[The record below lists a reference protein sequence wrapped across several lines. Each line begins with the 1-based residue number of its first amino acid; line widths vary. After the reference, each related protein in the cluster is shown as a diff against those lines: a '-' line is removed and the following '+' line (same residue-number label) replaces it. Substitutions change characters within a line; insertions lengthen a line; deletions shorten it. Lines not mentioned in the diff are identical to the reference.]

1 MFIKEFIIYFF
12 AFIDFSTFYIYFRV
26 AKNKN
31 LWVLPFTLFNIFFLI
46 EYPIKAIYLANILFF
61 RFMLVNRNLVEVK
74 IPYSYDDLLRAF
86 LYSTIFYF
94 IFNIITLHLLKY
106 LKAIDISEIIKKH
119 EFKLKNLTLSLSI
132 IIFFSF
138 LIKLIFF
145 KIYYGFGNTNK
156 FNFFEIIISNL
167 WDLGYLT
174 IFLSFFVY
182 KICNERRYFFLGLLL
197 TFFIILNMLFSTS
210 KAPLIILMIMLILYL
225 NIFRIKVNKKFL
237 LLFLLFL
244 FGIFAD
250 FFYSYGVRK
259 YGLIFGNNL
268 NINSFYYNFNLIIN
282 HFNEININ
290 IISTFFNRISWL
302 DNLIY
307 LMKRTGHFNKSYFAF
322 GSFVSILNLI
332 PRIIWHN
339 KPNLH
344 LSYFIVKVVQGEGFK
359 HVSSNFGRIGES
371 FLILKYG
378 GVIFAVINSVL
389 FFFIYY
395 ETLQRALFK
404 TKSLFLII
412 MYFELYFSYFIG
424 DNYIFQNI
432 ENIFYLSLF
441 LWLLVGLM
449 PNKKI
454 MLNFNSGKIKGFY
467 KRLLP

>member
-1 MFIKEFIIYFF
+1 
-12 AFIDFSTFYIYFRV
+12 
-26 AKNKN
+26 
-31 LWVLPFTLFNIFFLI
+31 
-46 EYPIKAIYLANILFF
+46 
-61 RFMLVNRNLVEVK
+61 
-74 IPYSYDDLLRAF
+74 
-86 LYSTIFYF
+86 
-94 IFNIITLHLLKY
+94 
-106 LKAIDISEIIKKH
+106 
-119 EFKLKNLTLSLSI
+119 
-132 IIFFSF
+132 
-138 LIKLIFF
+138 
-145 KIYYGFGNTNK
+145 
-156 FNFFEIIISNL
+156 
-167 WDLGYLT
+167 
-174 IFLSFFVY
+174 
-182 KICNERRYFFLGLLL
+182 
-197 TFFIILNMLFSTS
+197 
-210 KAPLIILMIMLILYL
+210 
-225 NIFRIKVNKKFL
+225 
-237 LLFLLFL
+237 
-244 FGIFAD
+244 
-250 FFYSYGVRK
+250 
-259 YGLIFGNNL
+259 
-268 NINSFYYNFNLIIN
+268 
-282 HFNEININ
+282 
-290 IISTFFNRISWL
+290 
-302 DNLIY
+302 
-307 LMKRTGHFNKSYFAF
+307 MKRTGHFNKSYFAF